1 MTPGEQEYTSQE
13 DDNKEHQ
20 TTLEQTD
27 IQYTEPN
34 QPKTPIRTAIEIIR
48 HSLNLLPSGIIV
60 TMQLKYWLTGLLY
73 KLEQWEY
80 EKDSTKDSNEDNP

>member
-1 MTPGEQEYTSQE
+1 MTPGEQEYTPQE
-13 DDNKEHQ
+13 DYNQEQ
-20 TTLEQTD
+20 QSTLGHSEL
-27 IQYTEPN
+27 QYTEPN
-34 QPKTPIRTAIEIIR
+34 YPKTPIQTAIEVIR